1 MRQTQTEAVFNGLVH
16 CFRVGNPLL
25 DNINGFPPQGMLQPI
40 GYKSG
45 NIFLAYN
52 QLFSHIRQQAIY
64 SLNRFFRRIFSL
76 NDFNKGNKRGRIPKM
91 SAYKT
96 CFMRA
101 LISVGLMTEELVQKI
116 VSSLQSVSSFS
127 NTCCFSSISSKTAST
142 TTSTVLQKD
151 SVKSLIK

>member
-45 NIFLAYN
+45 KIFLAYN
-52 QLFSHIRQQAIY
+52 RLFSHIRQQAIY
-64 SLNRFFRRIFSL
+64 SL